1 MTPLKHAILLLVV
14 LMLLSWAV
22 DASAQPISTTA
33 RDVLRTP
40 AQFGGSRVFVTGYYV
55 GSLGESK
62 LFANAKNATDPR
74 RQGDYIW
81 VDQSVWAN
89 PGEKTNDRL
98 GLYCVLPMV
107 FIGVSDVES
116 LTKHY
121 VRLIGTFRCR
131 PANSTRVGKSPFGCA
146 FDWTGSSPYAITN
159 VTYFRPSG

>member
-1 MTPLKHAILLLVV
+1 MVPRKCIIAPLVGLAWLSLAPSALADPVSATAGEIL
-14 LMLLSWAV
+14 
-22 DASAQPISTTA
+22 SAP
-33 RDVLRTP
+33 R
-40 AQFGGSRVFVTGYYV
+40 QFDGQRVFVLGYYI
-55 GSLGESK
+55 GTFGQSK

-121 VRLIGTFRCR
+121 VRLIGTFRYR
-131 PANSTRVGKSPFGCA
+131 PTNEAGL
-146 FDWTGSSPYAITN
+146 SPYAITN
-159 VTYFRPSG
+159 VTYFRPVGPQVQ